1 MRFNPAGEWALRKVY
16 GALIVVAFA
25 SGIGCGGGSPSDIV
39 LPDDVDVTLTP
50 IGAPGAHSVGLEL
63 VGKSGRQ
70 ITLQLSG
77 VGLEAA
83 TGVAFELRYDP
94 DLLEFTGSS
103 TGSFFGANPAAGA
116 AVVEADGSLLVGV
129 AAAADQAT
137 GRNGSGPLIT
147 LRFDLREL
155 RDDQVDLI
163 FGTPQSEVYGPAGVA
178 GQHTFTGGRLET
190 RIRAP
195 A

>member
-1 MRFNPAGEWALRKVY
+1 
-16 GALIVVAFA
+16 
-25 SGIGCGGGSPSDIV
+25 
-39 LPDDVDVTLTP
+39 
-50 IGAPGAHSVGLEL
+50 

-70 ITLQLSG
+70 ITLQVSG
-77 VGLEAA
+77 AGLEAA

-94 DLLEFTGSS
+94 ELLEFTGSS
-103 TGSFFGANPAAGA
+103 AGTFFGGDAATGA

-129 AAAADQAT
+129 AAASDQAT
-137 GRNGSGPLIT
+137 GRNGSGSLIT

-155 RDDQVDLI
+155 RDDQVDLL
-163 FGTPQSEVYGPAGVA
+163 FGVPQSEVYGPAGVA
-178 GQHTFTGGRLET
+178 GQHTFTGARLET